1 MTYCKEFS
9 ALLDPYIDGELSPE
23 ETARVR
29 EHLHTCDGCRA
40 YVQAALA
47 IRDAF
52 PEAEDTPVPDGFAA
66 GVMAAIR
73 PAPPRRHRCDGP
85 SGIPCRDCGPSRG
98 RCAQRGQR

>member
-40 YVQAALA
+40 YVQAAL
-47 IRDAF
+47 RF
-52 PEAEDTPVPDGFAA
+52 PRQRIPLCR
-66 GVMAAIR
+66 MASPQA
-73 PAPPRRHRCDGP
+73 
-85 SGIPCRDCGPSRG
+85 
-98 RCAQRGQR
+98 

>member
-52 PEAEDTPVPDGFAA
+52 P
-66 GVMAAIR
+66 
-73 PAPPRRHRCDGP
+73 
-85 SGIPCRDCGPSRG
+85 CRDCGPGRG

>member
-52 PEAEDTPVPDGFAA
+52 P
-66 GVMAAIR
+66 
-73 PAPPRRHRCDGP
+73 
-85 SGIPCRDCGPSRG
+85 
-98 RCAQRGQR
+98 GQRIPLCRMASPQA

>member
-40 YVQAALA
+40 YVQAALS
-47 IRDAF
+47 D
-52 PEAEDTPVPDGFAA
+52 ESY
-66 GVMAAIR
+66 MQ
-73 PAPPRRHRCDGP
+73 
-85 SGIPCRDCGPSRG
+85 SDCCKSD
-98 RCAQRGQR
+98 